1 MELFIEQKSHTFF
14 HKIWLFITIITIF
27 YSFFFQYAVKAIGG
41 AMFGLC
47 ALLIL
52 FCFVQVFFVQKGR
65 ITKSYLDPILLFV
78 IISVIFTLGFTA
90 KGYGTDLSVR
100 MIEYVLTSYSI
111 YLLLR
116 EYPDY
121 IEIVFWG
128 NSLAITL
135 LALATFVK
143 GVAVSSS
150 GAIGLEGLNS
160 NSMSSFLLIMY
171 FTSFCLFYKKRRFLI
186 RILLLFMIAVVAV
199 AQVSAASR
207 RGFIV
212 LVLFTF
218 LSLVFGI
225 IPLKSENKS
234 KKRFF
239 FFVLL
244 LLGVGI
250 ALIFLQNYLL
260 EKTLLG
266 ARLMGSYDGG
276 DAARNRYQTF
286 ALQQFKEH
294 PLFGI
299 GLGGVAFH
307 MGAYSHSLYYELLA
321 CTGILITLL
330 FSYGIIKML
339 RAYWLSN
346 RIFMALD
353 DQKENVYLSRIGF
366 VFLFCILVS
375 GIAVVMIYDFHF
387 YFSLAL
393 LVALLSQLKD
403 SWRIEY
409 GK

>member
-1 MELFIEQKSHTFF
+1 MEIFINRKPHTFF
-14 HKIWLFITIITIF
+14 DKIWLLVTMVTVF
-27 YSFFFQYAVKAIGG
+27 YAFFFQYAVTAIGG
-41 AMFGLC
+41 VMLGLC
-47 ALLIL
+47 AFLIL
-52 FCFVQVFFVQKGR
+52 FCSVQVLIVQKGK

-78 IISVIFTLGFTA
+78 IGSVILTVGITSE
-90 KGYGTDLSVR
+90 GYGIDLSVR

-121 IEIVFWG
+121 IETVMWG
-128 NSLAITL
+128 TSIAITL
-135 LALATFVK
+135 LAIASLVK

-160 NSMSSFLLIMY
+160 NLMSSFFLIMY
-171 FTSFCLFYKKRRFLI
+171 FTSFCLFYKKRRFMI
-186 RILLLFMIAVVAV
+186 KIILLFMIAVVAV

-218 LSLVFGI
+218 LSLVLGI
-225 IPLKSENKS
+225 IPLKAQKKS

-239 FFVLL
+239 FYVFL
-244 LLGVGI
+244 LLGIGI
-250 ALIFLQNYLL
+250 ALFFLQNYLL
-260 EKTLLG
+260 EKTVLG

-276 DAARNRYQTF
+276 DAARVRYQTF
-286 ALQQFKEH
+286 AFQQFKEH
-294 PLFGI
+294 PFLGI

-321 CTGILITLL
+321 CTGILMTLI
-330 FSYGIIKML
+330 FVYGIIKIL
-339 RAYWLSN
+339 RGYWLLDKKFK
-346 RIFMALD
+346 IFD
-353 DQKENVYLSRIGF
+353 EQKENSFLSRIGL

-387 YFSLAL
+387 YYSLAL
-393 LVALLSQLKD
+393 LVALLSQLKNN
-403 SWRIEY
+403 WRIKY
-409 GK
+409 GG

>member
-1 MELFIEQKSHTFF
+1 MEVFINRKLHTFF
-14 HKIWLFITIITIF
+14 DKIWLLVTMVTIF
-27 YSFFFQYAVKAIGG
+27 YAFFFQYAVTAIGG
-41 AMFGLC
+41 VMLGLC
-47 ALLIL
+47 AFLIL
-52 FCFVQVFFVQKGR
+52 FCFVQVLIVQKGK
-65 ITKSYLDPILLFV
+65 ITKSYLDAILLFV
-78 IISVIFTLGFTA
+78 IGSVILTVGIISE
-90 KGYGTDLSVR
+90 GYGIDLSVR

-121 IEIVFWG
+121 IETVMWG
-128 NSLAITL
+128 TSIAITL
-135 LALATFVK
+135 LALASFVK

-160 NSMSSFLLIMY
+160 NSMSSFFLIMY
-171 FTSFCLFYKKRRFLI
+171 FTSFCLFYKKRRFMI
-186 RILLLFMIAVVAV
+186 KIILLFMIAVVAV

-225 IPLKSENKS
+225 IPLKAQKKS

-239 FFVLL
+239 LYVLL
-244 LLGVGI
+244 LLGIGI
-250 ALIFLQNYLL
+250 ALFFLENYLL
-260 EKTLLG
+260 EKTILG

-276 DAARNRYQTF
+276 DAARVRYQTF

-294 PLFGI
+294 PFLGI

-321 CTGILITLL
+321 CTGILMTLI
-330 FSYGIIKML
+330 FAYGIIKML
-339 RAYWLSN
+339 RGYWLLN
-346 RIFMALD
+346 KIFKTSD
-353 DQKENVYLSRIGF
+353 EQKENSFLSRIGL

-387 YFSLAL
+387 YYSLAL
-393 LVALLSQLKD
+393 LVALLSQLKNN
-403 SWRIEY
+403 WRIKY
-409 GK
+409 GG